1 MIPGGLFDPLMDAAD
16 GALCR
21 VLDAGTARR
30 ERALD
35 LLAAD
40 AFVTWAFEAASDDPA
55 TISQRA
61 EEAMKRISMRARP
74 YLDRETP

>member
-1 MIPGGLFDPLMDAAD
+1 VILGGLFDPLMDAAD

-61 EEAMKRISMRARP
+61 EEAMKRISTRAKP